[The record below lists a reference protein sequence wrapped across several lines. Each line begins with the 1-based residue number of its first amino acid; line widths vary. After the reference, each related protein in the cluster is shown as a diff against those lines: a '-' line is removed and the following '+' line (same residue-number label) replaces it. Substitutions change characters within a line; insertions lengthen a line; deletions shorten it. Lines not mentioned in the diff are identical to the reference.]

1 MPASELAPRSAQAQS
16 SRLPPV
22 SSHAAASDFATPWD
36 ASAKAG
42 AAAPPADG
50 AVQAQAA
57 SPRLGVPL
65 ATEAAVAWAGPPA
78 ARHLAPLD
86 PAKVS
91 LASARP
97 EGPDTARVETT
108 GIPATASASG
118 VGPSVQSLAARA
130 NAVPPL
136 AAGASKSPRANAVIA
151 VGPAAAAG
159 VAPST
164 RSALGGAIPQAH
176 QLAPLPSPLTRDAT
190 SKTGVRH
197 VVAGSQGG
205 RRLLPM
211 SGAGDLRPS
220 VSPPTSAVSS
230 TMASG
235 AAGSIR
241 EPQLGAPGGYPG
253 YTGVPACT
261 PAQVIRFHKDLVSD
275 YEVGE
280 ILEFKAVYFAGNGR
294 VSKTRASNRRSNNH
308 GFDDARG
315 EYQVR
320 EGDHIL
326 YRYEVTGRLGA
337 GSFGQ
342 VVRCL
347 DHKTGESV
355 AIKVVRNR
363 KRFHK
368 QARVEVA
375 LLERI
380 RAADTDGTACVIHLR
395 QSFVFRAHMCIVF
408 PILSL
413 NLYELIKQHSFRGF
427 SLPTIRKF
435 AVQLLRCLAMLDRE
449 KLVHCDLK
457 PENVLLVKK
466 GRSALRVIDFGS
478 GCEEDRRMFT
488 YIQSRF
494 YRAPEVILG
503 LPYGR
508 PIDMWSLGCILAEL
522 YTGLPLFPGES
533 ERQQLQCIMETCG
546 LPTQAMLAAA
556 SRRKTFFSE
565 DGEPDLQA
573 DSKGRL
579 RRPGTRTLAQAMRV
593 SDGGFVSFLTEC
605 LQIDPSRRLKPQA
618 GMAHPW
624 IQEGLTQLAKTGSSA
639 VAGWM
644 GGTTSS
650 SRHAASAA
658 AGKEGVAADRAPA
671 PDAAASK
678 ASGSGRAQA
687 ADDEAADAKT
697 GPSSGGAAGAAA
709 AGAGPA
715 ASGAPAHAWRTGA
728 GHAGGLGSGP
738 VVSVPPG
745 QPLLRMQGDNIS
757 SPGGDDASPARRG
770 RTHRVASTENSTVLS
785 PMRPPPVSSG
795 ASLRRPGPFREGSD
809 TSSISAAV
817 RSKHSASSVRLPA
830 GMRVANPTPPSRSTV
845 AASVPDA
852 APTDDAA
859 SGSSASA
866 AVAGAQS
873 SPRQV
878 HHAPSASASAV
889 SSGAPARPGAGRS
902 TTTQGLRARALEAGA
917 PVKEATED
925 EDAALGETAR

>member
-1 MPASELAPRSAQAQS
+1 MPQRPCCWESAGRCCGPAAWAARLLEAACAPPLGGSAISGAGEPPQGRRLCRRLPAFLPSVGSLRFDSLRRGLSCPAPRPGLPRFVELPAARIHPLGPPQVHASREGARAPHDALDSAVDQAASAEAARLERRHQVMYAGKSGSRTARAAGAAAGPAILAPLDAKPNATPPARRLAPLGGAGQVSPRAIPSFGVASPTGGGASGAASARSPTDSGAPRLPGLARGQAVPAGALSGGLVPPLGMPASELAPRSAQAQS

-57 SPRLGVPL
+57 PPRLGVPL

-97 EGPDTARVETT
+97 EGPDTARVDTA

-413 NLYELIKQHSFRGF
+413 NLYELSE
-427 SLPTIRKF
+427 LPGRCPRPR
-435 AVQLLRCLAMLDRE
+435 ARLVYPLPSPLNPRSPGHRAPRRSPRRSPRRARLRAPLCAPLLRA
-449 KLVHCDLK
+449 
-457 PENVLLVKK
+457 LL
-466 GRSALRVIDFGS
+466 
-478 GCEEDRRMFT
+478 
-488 YIQSRF
+488 
-494 YRAPEVILG
+494 RAPLQ
-503 LPYGR
+503 R
-508 PIDMWSLGCILAEL
+508 A
-522 YTGLPLFPGES
+522 PLRALSAPFPTVPS
-533 ERQQLQCIMETCG
+533 
-546 LPTQAMLAAA
+546 LAA
-556 SRRKTFFSE
+556 
-565 DGEPDLQA
+565 
-573 DSKGRL
+573 
-579 RRPGTRTLAQAMRV
+579 
-593 SDGGFVSFLTEC
+593 
-605 LQIDPSRRLKPQA
+605 PQ
-618 GMAHPW
+618 
-624 IQEGLTQLAKTGSSA
+624 
-639 VAGWM
+639 
-644 GGTTSS
+644 SS
-650 SRHAASAA
+650 STASAASAC
-658 AGKEGVAADRAPA
+658 
-671 PDAAASK
+671 
-678 ASGSGRAQA
+678 
-687 ADDEAADAKT
+687 
-697 GPSSGGAAGAAA
+697 
-709 AGAGPA
+709 
-715 ASGAPAHAWRTGA
+715 
-728 GHAGGLGSGP
+728 
-738 VVSVPPG
+738 PP
-745 QPLLRMQGDNIS
+745 
-757 SPGGDDASPARRG
+757 
-770 RTHRVASTENSTVLS
+770 
-785 PMRPPPVSSG
+785 
-795 ASLRRPGPFREGSD
+795 
-809 TSSISAAV
+809 
-817 RSKHSASSVRLPA
+817 SASSRCSCCAAWPCWT
-830 GMRVANPTPPSRSTV
+830 GRSWST
-845 AASVPDA
+845 A
-852 APTDDAA
+852 T
-859 SGSSASA
+859 
-866 AVAGAQS
+866 S
-873 SPRQV
+873 SPRTCCSSRRA
-878 HHAPSASASAV
+878 AP
-889 SSGAPARPGAGRS
+889 PC
-902 TTTQGLRARALEAGA
+902 E
-917 PVKEATED
+917 
-925 EDAALGETAR
+925 